1 MSHLSHATCLRLKEL
16 GFPQPRPASGQIWYD
31 TYQNLCVLHNYIQ
44 GSDIFEVFIFG
55 TTSVYDTTSFN
66 GWTFCPSLEY
76 ITAFL
81 PPGFILEMWDGRHS
95 CKIDD
100 WQNLIRTQADSFSEA
115 AALVWLELNKKQT
128 PVPNIIGAGATSAV

>member
-1 MSHLSHATCLRLKEL
+1 
-16 GFPQPRPASGQIWYD
+16 
-31 TYQNLCVLHNYIQ
+31 LHNYIQ